1 MENQDIDKM
10 FNDAGKSAEE
20 NPTFPSFE
28 KVWEKVEEKLDK
40 KEQKKR
46 TIPIWLPYGIAAG
59 LALTFGVLY
68 FVNDKDTKIEPQ
80 IASKDYGKPINP
92 SQTET
97 PKKVEEINK
106 TFEENLVKNAIKPA
120 EGKDIIAYHDVAYKN
135 DEFDDLYN
143 ELREKYK
150 TDDIYVKKDENGKII
165 ASVNNQSDFSIT
177 NKRFHG
183 VELERKSN
191 DAIFSQE
198 KSESTNDE
206 KYITRVDKGK
216 TIIAKSELPPPAIP
230 KRLET
235 TDGLVTNEVFEST
248 YTPPPPPPSTAK
260 SSTVAKVSALYAAEK
275 AREISE
281 STKKKMLA
289 LGAGKSSLELTV
301 AGLKISDGEA
311 ARASSKIMIRG
322 AASVDSSKKP
332 LYILDGKVSSLEYIK
347 SINPKIIESVNVLK
361 KDAAT
366 SLYGAQAANG
376 VVVIKTKNLPRKELR
391 KLNREY
397 KLENK
402 NKEEEIILPDAGK
415 LTAGEVNDFS
425 KWDYWQDIAVPI
437 LDQYKETWKFFPD
450 KRVSVQLTN
459 FDNNPI
465 IGKKLKLINDNN
477 ETVWESVTDNRGN
490 AELWISSL
498 TTQKN
503 VFGNYRI
510 EDEFGNVLSQNAKE
524 FRNGQNLIKINESCT
539 KKRALDLVFVVDATG
554 SMGDEINYLKSEL
567 LDVLKKVE
575 SSLKNTNVRYGSV
588 FYRDH
593 GDDYITR
600 KFDFSH
606 NAENLID
613 FIKKQNAKGGGDRPE
628 AVVEAVESSVDEL
641 SWSNGNTT
649 KIMFLLLDAPPHLSD
664 ENIERLHQKI
674 KLASKKGITIIPIA
688 ASDTDKQTE
697 YLMRT
702 FALLTNG
709 TYTFLTNDSGIGN
722 NHIKPTASEYEVE
735 KLNDLLLRL
744 ILQRSTVPDCKNGV
758 VKEFINKKLEVES
771 LDKKDYAT
779 KIYPNPTKGFFK
791 VETKRDIEEF
801 LMYDYTGK
809 ILLRKS
815 NLSKGS
821 NSFDISSYPNSVYV
835 IRLKYGTESET
846 FKLIKN

>member
-1 MENQDIDKM
+1 M
-10 FNDAGKSAEE
+10 
-20 NPTFPSFE
+20 
-28 KVWEKVEEKLDK
+28 
-40 KEQKKR
+40 
-46 TIPIWLPYGIAAG
+46 
-59 LALTFGVLY
+59 
-68 FVNDKDTKIEPQ
+68 
-80 IASKDYGKPINP
+80 
-92 SQTET
+92 
-97 PKKVEEINK
+97 
-106 TFEENLVKNAIKPA
+106 
-120 EGKDIIAYHDVAYKN
+120 
-135 DEFDDLYN
+135 
-143 ELREKYK
+143 
-150 TDDIYVKKDENGKII
+150 
-165 ASVNNQSDFSIT
+165 
-177 NKRFHG
+177 
-183 VELERKSN
+183 
-191 DAIFSQE
+191 
-198 KSESTNDE
+198 
-206 KYITRVDKGK
+206 
-216 TIIAKSELPPPAIP
+216 
-230 KRLET
+230 
-235 TDGLVTNEVFEST
+235 
-248 YTPPPPPPSTAK
+248 
-260 SSTVAKVSALYAAEK
+260 
-275 AREISE
+275 
-281 STKKKMLA
+281 
-289 LGAGKSSLELTV
+289 
-301 AGLKISDGEA
+301 
-311 ARASSKIMIRG
+311 
-322 AASVDSSKKP
+322 
-332 LYILDGKVSSLEYIK
+332 
-347 SINPKIIESVNVLK
+347 
-361 KDAAT
+361 
-366 SLYGAQAANG
+366 
-376 VVVIKTKNLPRKELR
+376 
-391 KLNREY
+391 
-397 KLENK
+397 
-402 NKEEEIILPDAGK
+402 
-415 LTAGEVNDFS
+415 NDFS
-425 KWDYWQDIAVPI
+425 KWNYWQDIAVPI

-477 ETVWESVTDNRGN
+477 EIVWESVTDNRGN
-490 AELWISSL
+490 VELWISSL

-524 FRNGQNLIKINESCT
+524 FRNGQNLIKINESCN

-641 SWSNGNTT
+641 SWSNENTT

-674 KLASKKGITIIPIA
+674 KLASKKGITLIPIA

-744 ILQRSTVPDCKNGV
+744 ILQRSTVPDCKNGI

-791 VETKRDIEEF
+791 VETKSDIEEF

-846 FKLIKN
+846 FKLLKN

>member
-20 NPTFPSFE
+20 NPKFPAFE

-40 KEQKKR
+40 KENKKR
-46 TIPIWLPYGIAAG
+46 IIPIWLPYGIAAG
-59 LALTFGVLY
+59 LAFTFGVLY
-68 FVNDKDTKIEPQ
+68 FMNDNKVKIEPQ
-80 IASKDYGKPINP
+80 IVENKQGKPTNP
-92 SQTET
+92 NLLET
-97 PKKVEEINK
+97 SKKVEEINE
-106 TFEENLVKNAIKPA
+106 TFKENLSRNPIKPTA
-120 EGKDIIAYHDVAYKN
+120 GKDIIAYHEVEPKK

-150 TDDIYVKKDENGKII
+150 TDDISIRKDESGKLI
-165 ASVNNQSDFSIT
+165 ASINNQSEFNTHRKSF
-177 NKRFHG
+177 KAF
-183 VELERKSN
+183 ELERKSN
-191 DAIFSQE
+191 DVGYSDKKA
-198 KSESTNDE
+198 TYTTDE
-206 KYITRVDKGK
+206 KYIKRVELGNVDMPINQK
-216 TIIAKSELPPPAIP
+216 IASTESPPPAIP
-230 KRLET
+230 KMLET
-235 TDGLVTNEVFEST
+235 SSGIVENYVYEPVSA

-260 SSTVAKVSALYAAEK
+260 SSTAEVNFSKAIAKSKEL
-275 AREISE
+275 SE
-281 STKKKMLA
+281 FLA
-289 LGAGKSSLELTV
+289 SRTMYSPLSGKV
-301 AGLKISDGEA
+301 AGLEI
-311 ARASSKIMIRG
+311 ARSSASKDIMIRG
-322 AASVDSSKKP
+322 AASFDSSKKP

-376 VVVIKTKNLPRKELR
+376 VVVIKTKNLSRKELR

-425 KWDYWQDIAVPI
+425 KWNYWQDIALPV

-490 AELWISSL
+490 VELWISSL

-503 VFGNYRI
+503 MFGNYRI

-641 SWSNGNTT
+641 SWSNENTT

-674 KLASKKGITIIPIA
+674 KLASKKGITLIPIA

-791 VETKRDIEEF
+791 VQTKSDIEEF

>member
-20 NPTFPSFE
+20 NPKFPAFE

-40 KEQKKR
+40 EENKKR
-46 TIPIWLPYGIAAG
+46 IIPIWLPYGIAAG
-59 LALTFGVLY
+59 LAFTFGVLY
-68 FVNDKDTKIEPQ
+68 FMNDDKVKIEPQ
-80 IASKDYGKPINP
+80 IVENKQGKPTNP
-92 SQTET
+92 NLLET
-97 PKKVEEINK
+97 SKKVEEINE
-106 TFEENLVKNAIKPA
+106 TFKENLSRNPIKPT

-135 DEFDDLYN
+135 DEFD
-143 ELREKYK
+143 EIFYK
-150 TDDIYVKKDENGKII
+150 TR
-165 ASVNNQSDFSIT
+165 VNNQST
-177 NKRFHG
+177 NNNYIK
-183 VELERKSN
+183 KN
-191 DAIFSQE
+191 I
-198 KSESTNDE
+198 SET
-206 KYITRVDKGK
+206 
-216 TIIAKSELPPPAIP
+216 PPPAIS
-230 KRLET
+230 KSLET
-235 TDGLVTNEVFEST
+235 STGIVENYVYESEKTKDLESVTVT
-248 YTPPPPPPSTAK
+248 AMGIKRDAK
-260 SSTVAKVSALYAAEK
+260 SLGYATTTVNSALMG
-275 AREISE
+275 R
-281 STKKKMLA
+281 
-289 LGAGKSSLELTV
+289 V
-301 AGLKISDGEA
+301 AGLKISPSMGNPGSSSTILIRGISSYNKTKEPLYIVDGKVE
-311 ARASSKIMIRG
+311 SSKILT
-322 AASVDSSKKP
+322 A
-332 LYILDGKVSSLEYIK
+332 L
-347 SINPKIIESVNVLK
+347 NPNSIESVQVLK
-361 KDAAT
+361 KEEAT
-366 SLYGAQAANG
+366 SLYGSKALNG
-376 VVVIKTKNLPRKELR
+376 VILIKTKKLSKKEKR
-391 KLNREY
+391 KLNKEWEIRLKQIEEY
-397 KLENK
+397 E
-402 NKEEEIILPDAGK
+402 KELPEAGK

-490 AELWISSL
+490 VELWISSL

-503 VFGNYRI
+503 MFGNYRI

-674 KLASKKGITIIPIA
+674 KLASKKGITVIPIA

-791 VETKRDIEEF
+791 VETKSDIEEF

-809 ILLRKS
+809 ILLRKN

-821 NSFDISSYPNSVYV
+821 NSLDISSYPNSVYV

>member
-1 MENQDIDKM
+1 MPINQK
-10 FNDAGKSAEE
+10 
-20 NPTFPSFE
+20 
-28 KVWEKVEEKLDK
+28 
-40 KEQKKR
+40 
-46 TIPIWLPYGIAAG
+46 
-59 LALTFGVLY
+59 
-68 FVNDKDTKIEPQ
+68 
-80 IASKDYGKPINP
+80 IAS
-92 SQTET
+92 TE
-97 PKKVEEINK
+97 
-106 TFEENLVKNAIKPA
+106 
-120 EGKDIIAYHDVAYKN
+120 
-135 DEFDDLYN
+135 
-143 ELREKYK
+143 
-150 TDDIYVKKDENGKII
+150 
-165 ASVNNQSDFSIT
+165 S
-177 NKRFHG
+177 
-183 VELERKSN
+183 
-191 DAIFSQE
+191 
-198 KSESTNDE
+198 
-206 KYITRVDKGK
+206 
-216 TIIAKSELPPPAIP
+216 PPPAIP
-230 KRLET
+230 KMLET
-235 TDGLVTNEVFEST
+235 SSGIVENYVYEPVSA

-260 SSTVAKVSALYAAEK
+260 SSTAEVNFSKAIAKSKEL
-275 AREISE
+275 SE
-281 STKKKMLA
+281 FLA
-289 LGAGKSSLELTV
+289 SRTMYSPLSGKV
-301 AGLKISDGEA
+301 AGLEI
-311 ARASSKIMIRG
+311 ARSSASKDIMIRG
-322 AASVDSSKKP
+322 AASFDSSKKP

-347 SINPKIIESVNVLK
+347 SINPKIIESVNILK

-376 VVVIKTKNLPRKELR
+376 VIVIKTKNLSRKELR

-425 KWDYWQDIAVPI
+425 KWNYWQDIAVPI

-490 AELWISSL
+490 VELWISSL

-503 VFGNYRI
+503 MFGNYRI

-674 KLASKKGITIIPIA
+674 KLASKKGITLIPIA

-791 VETKRDIEEF
+791 VETKSDIEEF

>member
-1 MENQDIDKM
+1 M
-10 FNDAGKSAEE
+10 
-20 NPTFPSFE
+20 
-28 KVWEKVEEKLDK
+28 
-40 KEQKKR
+40 
-46 TIPIWLPYGIAAG
+46 
-59 LALTFGVLY
+59 
-68 FVNDKDTKIEPQ
+68 
-80 IASKDYGKPINP
+80 
-92 SQTET
+92 
-97 PKKVEEINK
+97 
-106 TFEENLVKNAIKPA
+106 
-120 EGKDIIAYHDVAYKN
+120 
-135 DEFDDLYN
+135 
-143 ELREKYK
+143 
-150 TDDIYVKKDENGKII
+150 
-165 ASVNNQSDFSIT
+165 
-177 NKRFHG
+177 
-183 VELERKSN
+183 
-191 DAIFSQE
+191 
-198 KSESTNDE
+198 
-206 KYITRVDKGK
+206 
-216 TIIAKSELPPPAIP
+216 
-230 KRLET
+230 
-235 TDGLVTNEVFEST
+235 
-248 YTPPPPPPSTAK
+248 
-260 SSTVAKVSALYAAEK
+260 
-275 AREISE
+275 
-281 STKKKMLA
+281 
-289 LGAGKSSLELTV
+289 
-301 AGLKISDGEA
+301 
-311 ARASSKIMIRG
+311 
-322 AASVDSSKKP
+322 
-332 LYILDGKVSSLEYIK
+332 
-347 SINPKIIESVNVLK
+347 
-361 KDAAT
+361 
-366 SLYGAQAANG
+366 
-376 VVVIKTKNLPRKELR
+376 
-391 KLNREY
+391 
-397 KLENK
+397 
-402 NKEEEIILPDAGK
+402 
-415 LTAGEVNDFS
+415 NDFS
-425 KWDYWQDIAVPI
+425 KWDYWQDIAVAI
-437 LDQYKETWKFFPD
+437 LDQYKKTWKFYPD
-450 KRVSVQLTN
+450 RRVSVQLTN
-459 FDNNPI
+459 FDNNPV
-465 IGKKLKLINDNN
+465 IGKKLKLIDDKK
-477 ETVWESVTDNRGN
+477 EIIWESVTDNRGN

-498 TTQKN
+498 IDQKTN
-503 VFGNYRI
+503 SQQYSI
-510 EDEFGNVLSQNAKE
+510 IDDEGNVLSNNVKE
-524 FRNGQNLIKINESCT
+524 FRKGQNLIKVNDDCI

-641 SWSNGNTT
+641 SWSNENTT
-649 KIMFLLLDAPPHLSD
+649 KIMFLLLDAPPHISD

-674 KLASKKGITIIPIA
+674 KLASKKGITLIPIA

-791 VETKRDIEEF
+791 VETKSDIEEF

>member
-702 FALLTNG
+702 IALLTNG

-791 VETKRDIEEF
+791 VETKSDIEEF